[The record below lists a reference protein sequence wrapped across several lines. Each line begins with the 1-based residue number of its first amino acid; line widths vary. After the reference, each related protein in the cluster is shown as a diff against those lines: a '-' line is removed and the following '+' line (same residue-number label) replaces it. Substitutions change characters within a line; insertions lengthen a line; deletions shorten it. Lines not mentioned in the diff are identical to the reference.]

1 MIKFRSSTFQLMSG
15 FKVFLRRFCCRS
27 FHVNFFSFSFF
38 SVCTVRSETSNVSA
52 CSSTADQGIGG
63 TASRNFLNKSGVS
76 DHVQRYYCDEKRMI
90 MAFQSFVRSHDPD
103 MLIGYEIQMTS
114 WGYLMDRAKQLD
126 IILCPLLSRIPSA
139 TEVSRSSDDSEK
151 EALLYGHMNEF
162 KITGR
167 ILLNVWRIM
176 RSEVFNLSL
185 YGKVIVF

>member
-1 MIKFRSSTFQLMSG
+1 MLI
-15 FKVFLRRFCCRS
+15 
-27 FHVNFFSFSFF
+27 SFF

-76 DHVQRYYCDEKRMI
+76 DHVQRYYSDEKRMI

-151 EALLYGHMNEF
+151 EAFLYGHMNEF

-176 RSEVFNLSL
+176 RSEVFNLSF
-185 YGKVIVF
+185 YGKVIVN